1 MDEAER
7 IAKQLKP
14 PRCPKCGM
22 EVTYLNNI
30 CDEWATYIFTVD
42 DHGNVDYEDVERV
55 PGENSNFECP
65 HCGEI
70 LFYDEEDAKN
80 FLMGKVDN
88 DK

>member
-14 PRCPKCGM
+14 PTCPKCGM
-22 EVTYLNNI
+22 ELDELINVQEEWVTFY
-30 CDEWATYIFTVD
+30 FSVD
-42 DHGNVDYEDVERV
+42 DDGNVDYVEDDRC
-55 PGENSNFECP
+55 PGNTSEYECP
-65 HCGEI
+65 YCHEV
-70 LFYDEEDAKN
+70 LFNNEDDARD